1 MEVVIQA
8 HHPDAQALRVQAESR
23 VRFATQRLSSFVSRA
38 VVRLKDLNGPRGGV
52 DKLCQIQFNTANGGV
67 LVVSSRGAHWRA
79 ALEQALARASHA
91 LARRFSARKPRS
103 AAKPGALKAADSR
116 GGWDD
121 AGA

>member
-23 VRFATQRLSSFVSRA
+23 VRFATARLSSFVSRA

-52 DKLCQIQFNTANGGV
+52 DKLCQIQFNTANGDV

-79 ALEQALARASHA
+79 TLEQALARASHA
-91 LARRFSARKPRS
+91 LARRFSARKPR
-103 AAKPGALKAADSR
+103 AVLKPSALKANDSR
-116 GGWDD
+116 GRWGDPEV
-121 AGA
+121 

>member
-8 HHPDAQALRVQAESR
+8 HHPDAQALRVQAENR

-67 LVVSSRGAHWRA
+67 VVVSSRGANWRA
-79 ALEQALARASHA
+79 TLEQALARASHA
-91 LARRFSARKPRS
+91 LARRFSARKPRT
-103 AAKPGALKAADSR
+103 AAKPGTLKGSEIPLQRDESAA
-116 GGWDD
+116 
-121 AGA
+121 